1 MFNYNICKFPNLVN
15 NPTTNQLPIP
25 GPVNTPIDQP
35 QISTSAGINELSIST
50 TATTPI
56 SSITPP
62 IPTSASA
69 SANQISNPGSLC
81 VTPQIPS
88 STSVTVNQQLMPTSD
103 NTYNTYLATSN
114 RYQSLHPLQEPPI
127 PARCL
132 PIKPSKKGNYMPSSM
147 INKLEFI
154 HPSVIIQKYPAYR
167 TASRVQTLAR
177 KLAEKA
183 YFGEAV
189 LKCCTIAGYRDE
201 PALPIQELNELKAQ
215 MFSLLPQFWA
225 ILLEFKQTRSNC
237 TYSFNWEALQD
248 AETEG
253 KNNCMY
259 VITWKI

>member
-1 MFNYNICKFPNLVN
+1 MWIVLSRISL
-15 NPTTNQLPIP
+15 TTNQLPIP
-25 GPVNTPIDQP
+25 ASVNTPIDQP
-35 QISTSAGINELSIST
+35 QIPTLGSINELSIST

-56 SSITPP
+56 SSITSPT
-62 IPTSASA
+62 PTSASA

-88 STSVTVNQQLMPTSD
+88 SASVTVNQQLMLTSD
-103 NTYNTYLATSN
+103 NTYNTYFATSN

-132 PIKPSKKGNYMPSSM
+132 PIKPSKKGNYMPPSM
-147 INKLEFI
+147 INKLKLI

-167 TASRVQTLAR
+167 TASWVPTLAR

-189 LKCCTIAGYRDE
+189 LKRCTIAGYRDE

-215 MFSLLPQFWA
+215 IFSLLPQFWA
-225 ILLEFKQTRSNC
+225 NPLKFEQTWSDC
-237 TYSFNWEALQD
+237 TVSIGQLCK
-248 AETEG
+248 TLRLKG
-253 KNNCMY
+253 
-259 VITWKI
+259 